1 MTYTFKISMN
11 EVCLVFIGSPLLDIY
26 AEGDE
31 TLLKKFGLQKDGCL
45 RATEEH
51 DLLFR
56 DLFLSPG
63 SRMSAGGSA
72 LNAARVSKW
81 TLGSKGQVVFIGCVG
96 CDEYGEWLSDQL
108 LSEDVLPLY
117 VQDPNEKT
125 GICACLTFDGMRS
138 MCTRHGASAKFSKEH
153 LYMEDIQNKV
163 KTAHCIFIV
172 GYFVGHSPE
181 VVSMLAENC
190 SPLQVFS
197 VSLSAEYIC
206 REYTGAL
213 SKVIPRVDVL
223 FGNEVEMKAFATA
236 LRGDRNITVKEAI
249 RVIRELQRFPTLP
262 PRILI
267 VTRGSDSVL
276 VDDGSE
282 HLHVFDVPQDVP
294 VVDSVGCGDALA
306 GAFLASYVVSR
317 DINLSVKAGIQ
328 AAVKIAQVHGCNPLA
343 S

>member
-1 MTYTFKISMN
+1 MAETN
-11 EVCLVFIGSPLLDIY
+11 HEVCLVFVGSPLLDIY
-26 AEGDE
+26 AEGDD
-31 TLLKKFGLQKDGCL
+31 TLLRKFGLQKDGCS
-45 RATEEH
+45 RANDEH

-56 DLFLSPG
+56 DLFLGPD
-63 SRMSAGGSA
+63 SRLSAGGSA

-81 TLGSKGQVVFIGCVG
+81 TLGSKGQVAFVGCVG
-96 CDEYGEWLSDQL
+96 SDEYGEWLREQL

-117 VQDPNEKT
+117 VKDPNEKT
-125 GICACLTFDGMRS
+125 GVCACLTFDGMRS

-153 LYMEDIQNKV
+153 LYVEGIHNKV
-163 KTAHCIFIV
+163 KAAHCIFIV
-172 GYFVGHSPE
+172 GYFVGHSPD
-181 VVSMLAENC
+181 VVSELAENC
-190 SPLQVFS
+190 SPSQVFS

-206 REYTGAL
+206 RDYAGAL

-223 FGNEVEMKAFATA
+223 FGNEVEVKAFATA
-236 LRGDRNITVKEAI
+236 LRGDRNITVEEAI
-249 RVIRELQRFPTLP
+249 RVIRKLPRSATLP

-267 VTRGSDSVL
+267 VTRGSDPVF
-276 VDDGSE
+276 VDDGSDD
-282 HLHVFDVPQDVP
+282 LRVFQVPKEVP

-317 DINLSVKAGIQ
+317 DLDSAVRAGIQ